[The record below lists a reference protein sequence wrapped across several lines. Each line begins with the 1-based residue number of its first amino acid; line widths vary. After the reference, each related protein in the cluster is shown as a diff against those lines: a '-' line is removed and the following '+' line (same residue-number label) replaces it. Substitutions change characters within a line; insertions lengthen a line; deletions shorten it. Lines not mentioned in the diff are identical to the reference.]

1 MSLYFSICAPSGKFL
16 CADAL
21 LDSYIHALKEA
32 SEKAAGTF
40 TLSFSQDQCIWS
52 VMMEAK
58 DGKTTVINP
67 HLYEKAKKFSMM
79 IEDGIKKRTS
89 VFLMPPLLPFYSL
102 YQPST

>member
-1 MSLYFSICAPSGKFL
+1 MSLYFSISAPSGKFL

-21 LDSYIHALKEA
+21 LDPSIHALKEA

-79 IEDGIKKRTS
+79 IEGWNKEAD
-89 VFLMPPLLPFYSL
+89 
-102 YQPST
+102 

>member
-16 CADAL
+16 RADAL
-21 LDSYIHALKEA
+21 LDSSIHALKEA

-40 TLSFSQDQCIWS
+40 TLSFSQQIQCIWS

-79 IEDGIKKRTS
+79 IEGWNKEAD
-89 VFLMPPLLPFYSL
+89 
-102 YQPST
+102 

>member
-21 LDSYIHALKEA
+21 LDSSIHALKEA

-52 VMMEAK
+52 VMMEESSSASAQRNLPE
-58 DGKTTVINP
+58 GAQI
-67 HLYEKAKKFSMM
+67 EK
-79 IEDGIKKRTS
+79 
-89 VFLMPPLLPFYSL
+89 
-102 YQPST
+102 

>member
-21 LDSYIHALKEA
+21 LDSSIHALKEA

-67 HLYEKAKKFSMM
+67 HLYEKAQKFSMM
-79 IEDGIKKRTS
+79 IEGWNKEAD
-89 VFLMPPLLPFYSL
+89 
-102 YQPST
+102 

>member
-21 LDSYIHALKEA
+21 LDSSIHALKEA

-52 VMMEAK
+52 CL
-58 DGKTTVINP
+58 
-67 HLYEKAKKFSMM
+67 LY
-79 IEDGIKKRTS
+79 TS
-89 VFLMPPLLPFYSL
+89 DAADE
-102 YQPST
+102 

>member
-1 MSLYFSICAPSGKFL
+1 MSLYFSISAPSGKFL

-21 LDSYIHALKEA
+21 LDSSIHALKEA

-67 HLYEKAKKFSMM
+67 HLYEKGADDTGAEGKSF
-79 IEDGIKKRTS
+79 
-89 VFLMPPLLPFYSL
+89 PLRGKLLCRPV
-102 YQPST
+102 